1 MAIVRRRVLAL
12 GRRPDCAA
20 KVTKVSDA
28 YTASHKVGVFFLA
41 PRVVPA
47 AACARMSVT
56 ARLPLADGWST
67 VRPDAA
73 WRARREPG
81 AWPALHRSLARRMA
95 HTAPAALPQRRA
107 SVPQS
112 SQAGSSACSAYSSLW

>member
-73 WRARREPG
+73 WRARREPK
-81 AWPALHRSLARRMA
+81 AWPARYSNGTRRVA
-95 HTAPAALPQRRA
+95 VTSPPAAP
-107 SVPQS
+107 
-112 SQAGSSACSAYSSLW
+112 

>member
-1 MAIVRRRVLAL
+1 MVTSRRRVLAL

-28 YTASHKVGVFFLA
+28 SPASHKVGVFFLA

-73 WRARREPG
+73 WRARRERGGLP
-81 AWPALHRSLARRMA
+81 AWPQSWPRRVAGRRAARRLQA
-95 HTAPAALPQRRA
+95 RGQAREDRAAQRA
-107 SVPQS
+107 
-112 SQAGSSACSAYSSLW
+112 

>member
-1 MAIVRRRVLAL
+1 MVVVRRRGLAL
-12 GRRPDCAA
+12 GGGPAGAA

-73 WRARREPG
+73 WRARRGRGGLP
-81 AWPALHRSLARRMA
+81 AWDQSWKRRGPQHRPARAAR
-95 HTAPAALPQRRA
+95 
-107 SVPQS
+107 
-112 SQAGSSACSAYSSLW
+112 AGRND